1 MKMENKNQFTVIH
14 RILHWSVALL
24 MSILFITGFLR
35 MYWMSKKTIIDT
47 VETEMQSHNI
57 SLEKGQIIP
66 IVKSIQKPMW
76 EWHEYAAYIMFLAFL
91 VRIIYML
98 VKGIKFPDPLKK
110 SQSVKERMQGF
121 IYVIFYLFIAVSI
134 VTGFYL
140 KWGDGQ
146 WKEPMEAV
154 HKWAIYW
161 FPIFILLHF
170 GGIVIGELTNKKGI
184 VSKMIGGE

>member
-76 EWHEYAAYIMFLAFL
+76 NGMNMLPTLCFWH
-91 VRIIYML
+91 
-98 VKGIKFPDPLKK
+98 
-110 SQSVKERMQGF
+110 S
-121 IYVIFYLFIAVSI
+121 
-134 VTGFYL
+134 
-140 KWGDGQ
+140 
-146 WKEPMEAV
+146 
-154 HKWAIYW
+154 
-161 FPIFILLHF
+161 
-170 GGIVIGELTNKKGI
+170 
-184 VSKMIGGE
+184 

>member
-1 MKMENKNQFTVIH
+1 
-14 RILHWSVALL
+14 
-24 MSILFITGFLR
+24 
-35 MYWMSKKTIIDT
+35 
-47 VETEMQSHNI
+47 
-57 SLEKGQIIP
+57 
-66 IVKSIQKPMW
+66 
-76 EWHEYAAYIMFLAFL
+76 
-91 VRIIYML
+91 ML

-140 KWGDGQ
+140 KWVDGQ

>member
-1 MKMENKNQFTVIH
+1 MKMENKNQFTAIH

-121 IYVIFYLFIAVSI
+121 IYVIFYLSNIFFGKIFHIHGYLIFNVNSQVSSQ
-134 VTGFYL
+134 Y
-140 KWGDGQ
+140 
-146 WKEPMEAV
+146 PS
-154 HKWAIYW
+154 
-161 FPIFILLHF
+161 LLF
-170 GGIVIGELTNKKGI
+170 GKV
-184 VSKMIGGE
+184 